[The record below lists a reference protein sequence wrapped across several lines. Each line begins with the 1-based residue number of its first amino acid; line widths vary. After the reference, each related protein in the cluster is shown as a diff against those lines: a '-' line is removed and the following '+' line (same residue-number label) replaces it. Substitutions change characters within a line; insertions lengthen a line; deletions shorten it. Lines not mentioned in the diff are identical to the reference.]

1 MSAVGD
7 KSPRQEQRE
16 TNAVK
21 QAEHYRSVGLDGAVS
36 TGMASMMSAAVMVL
50 VAGLAA
56 PHAAHAEAKAQPKAE
71 KAQKQADA
79 GRAGPGAKAGK
90 PGQAGKPGARG
101 GKPPGA
107 GRPGGRPSG
116 RPPMFVGVDP
126 VIKGP
131 LTQTE
136 PAIGRFVATQ
146 QGIVAARAAGA
157 VVEIN
162 IAVGQHVK
170 KGDVL
175 ARLDTSSAEA
185 KLAYETAELKL
196 AEQELK
202 RFESLRSSQSAA
214 FARSRYDAA
223 VHKLARAKAN
233 VRIAQLAIRDAVVR
247 APYAGIVMR
256 KATELGAYV
265 SVGAAVAELVND
277 ANVEIEADVPADRMR
292 GLRPGTVI
300 TFAFREGGKRHKAR
314 VRAILPMQ
322 NSLTRTSAIRF
333 TPLNPAKL
341 MGMAINQAVTI
352 NVPLG
357 ATRIVVSVH
366 KDAIINR
373 GEQRLVYVVKGG
385 KALPRP
391 VQLGDAIGSRFVV
404 KSGLA
409 PGDIV
414 VVRGN
419 ERLRPGQAVRHR
431 PIGASSRSEGSR
443 SARPQ
448 DRRPDVAK
456 RPAPDRRPV
465 K

>member
-16 TNAVK
+16 TNAVN
-21 QAEHYRSVGLDGAVS
+21 QAEQHRSVGLARMTSILSTAAIVGAACLALPQ
-36 TGMASMMSAAVMVL
+36 TAA
-50 VAGLAA
+50 
-56 PHAAHAEAKAQPKAE
+56 AEAKAHPKAGQ
-71 KAQKQADA
+71 AQKKKASSRPA
-79 GRAGPGAKAGK
+79 TGPVAKTGKAAK
-90 PGQAGKPGARG
+90 PGQRG
-101 GKPPGA
+101 GKRPA
-107 GRPGGRPSG
+107 GRKPRGRPA
-116 RPPMFVGVDP
+116 MFVGVDQ

-146 QGIVAARAAGA
+146 QGLVAARAAGA

-170 KGDVL
+170 KGDIL

-202 RFESLRSSQSAA
+202 RFVSLRNSRSAA

-233 VRIAQLAIRDAVVR
+233 VLIAQLAIRNAVVR
-247 APYAGIVMR
+247 APYAGIIVR

-265 SVGAAVAELVND
+265 SVGAPVAELVND
-277 ANVEIEADVPADRMR
+277 TNVEIEADVPADRIR
-292 GLRPGTVI
+292 GLTPGRVI
-300 TFAFREGGKRHKAR
+300 TFVFSDGGRPHKAK

-322 NSLTRTSAIRF
+322 NSLTRTSAVRF
-333 TPLNPAKL
+333 APVNGQKL
-341 MGMAINQAVTI
+341 AGMAINQAVTI

-366 KDAIINR
+366 KDAIVNR
-373 GEQRLVYVVKGG
+373 GEMRLVYVVKGG
-385 KALPRP
+385 KALPRR
-391 VQLGDAIGSRFVV
+391 VQLGAGIGSRFVV
-404 KSGLA
+404 NRGLA

-431 PIGASSRSEGSR
+431 PIASKGRRGGGRGGQSGAG
-443 SARPQ
+443 
-448 DRRPDVAK
+448 K
-456 RPAPDRRPV
+456 RAGPDRRSV